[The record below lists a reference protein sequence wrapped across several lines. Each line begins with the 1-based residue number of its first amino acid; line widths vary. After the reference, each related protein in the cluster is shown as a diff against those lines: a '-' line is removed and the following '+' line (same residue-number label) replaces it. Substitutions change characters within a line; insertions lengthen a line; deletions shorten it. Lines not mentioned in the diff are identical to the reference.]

1 MKHVLIA
8 TTILAA
14 AAAATAG
21 SAASAA
27 AGACYAKEETIK
39 GKAVIVACG
48 PASAKLHYKGK
59 TYTFKSGTCFRS
71 AAGVVLDLGTSLAN
85 GAKGNGGFTD
95 FGLTLLPSPASGTAQ
110 ITADDGT
117 LHLTAF
123 SATNSKIALTGT
135 FKGTNDAIQRG
146 PVHRLLELRG
156 SDLQVL
162 IGQTAVWY
170 ATQFNDLLRQR

>member
-27 AGACYAKEETIK
+27 AGACHAKEETIK

-48 PASAKLHYKGK
+48 PASATLHK

-135 FKGTNDAIQRG
+135 FKGTNDASNG
-146 PVHRLLELRG
+146 VPFTG
-156 SDLQVL
+156 SWNCGGA
-162 IGQTAVWY
+162 IY
-170 ATQFNDLLRQR
+170 KF

>member
-48 PASAKLHYKGK
+48 PASATLHK

-95 FGLTLLPSPASGTAQ
+95 FGLTLLPTPASGTAQ

-123 SATNSKIALTGT
+123 SATNSKIAVTGT
-135 FKGTNDAIQRG
+135 FKGTNDASNG
-146 PVHRLLELRG
+146 VPFTG
-156 SDLQVL
+156 SWNCGGA
-162 IGQTAVWY
+162 IY
-170 ATQFNDLLRQR
+170 KF

>member
-48 PASAKLHYKGK
+48 PASATLHK

-123 SATNSKIALTGT
+123 SATNSKIAVTGT
-135 FKGTNDAIQRG
+135 FKGTNDASNG
-146 PVHRLLELRG
+146 VPFTG
-156 SDLQVL
+156 SWNCGGA
-162 IGQTAVWY
+162 IY
-170 ATQFNDLLRQR
+170 KF

>member
-48 PASAKLHYKGK
+48 PASATLHK

-135 FKGTNDAIQRG
+135 FKGTNDASNG
-146 PVHRLLELRG
+146 VPFTG
-156 SDLQVL
+156 SWNCGGA
-162 IGQTAVWY
+162 IY
-170 ATQFNDLLRQR
+170 KF